1 MLPNPY
7 GVITHKSSSTSVR
20 SKQQQQQQ
28 QPSGQ
33 LEQLDVVVSGV
44 LSTTSSTDEDE
55 YELGVVYYSNTMGD
69 IVSSHQYCGRGGS
82 SSSSSSSSM
91 SSISVRSRGIGRE
104 SDRSSSSSSSSRSS
118 SNNKS
123 VRGLVH
129 NDVSDESTIDTI
141 VSTESQVGVAI
152 SSKDLLIRMYN

>member
-1 MLPNPY
+1 VLPNPY

-20 SKQQQQQQ
+20 SKQQQQL
-28 QPSGQ
+28 SGQ

-44 LSTTSSTDEDE
+44 LSTTSSTDDDDDDDE

-69 IVSSHQYCGRGGS
+69 IVSSDQYCGRGGS
-82 SSSSSSSSM
+82 SSSSFSSSSSSM
-91 SSISVRSRGIGRE
+91 SSISVGSRGIGRN
-104 SDRSSSSSSSSRSS
+104 SKSS

-123 VRGLVH
+123 VRGLVR
-129 NDVSDESTIDTI
+129 NDVYDETNIDTVI